1 MILWTDILI
10 VLEQLINFMASTIWL
25 PLSLDDDIKQE
36 LVDKVQQGI
45 TAKIREG
52 EPTAWVDSLV
62 YR

>member
-25 PLSLDDDIKQE
+25 PLSLDDNIKQE

>member
-1 MILWTDILI
+1 
-10 VLEQLINFMASTIWL
+10 MASTIWL